1 MQLPLRLQEA
11 IEQQVS
17 KIKVGQ
23 LTRAAADLSERYRNQ
38 KPDKF
43 ISTDEDRLAY
53 AAVRMPAT
61 FAAARAV
68 FAEIHRLVPEMIVRS
83 LLDLGAGP
91 GTAAWAAVDVF
102 EALSQITLV
111 EQDRGLV
118 QLGKTLGRDH
128 DVLRLAE
135 WQISNLED
143 LTELPVHD
151 LIICSYSLGELE
163 GATRI
168 LNLAWQAAQHAIAI
182 IEPGT
187 TKGFELIR
195 EMREELIKAG
205 AHIIAPCPHE
215 LTCPM
220 QGADWCH
227 FSQRFDRSSLHRRI
241 KSGALS
247 YEDEKYSYIAA
258 AKSAVNPVKAR
269 VIRHP
274 LRHSGHTRIQLCTTE
289 QLQNITVTRSEKENW
304 KRARKVGWGDGWE

>member
-1 MQLPLRLQEA
+1 MQLPLRLQDA
-11 IEQQVS
+11 IEEQVS

-23 LTRAAADLSERYRNQ
+23 LKRAAADLSKRYRNR
-38 KPDKF
+38 KPDQLV
-43 ISTDEDRLAY
+43 STDEDRLAY

-68 FAEIHRLVPEMIVRS
+68 FAEIHRLAPDMSVKS

-102 EALSQITLV
+102 EDLSQITLV
-111 EQDRGLV
+111 ERDSGMIR
-118 QLGKTLGRDH
+118 LGKTLAGEH
-128 DVLRLAE
+128 EVLRSAG

-143 LTELPVHD
+143 LTELPAHD
-151 LIICSYSLGELE
+151 LIVCSYSLGEIG
-163 GATRI
+163 GAAGILRI
-168 LNLAWQAAQHAIAI
+168 AWRATEHAIAI

-187 TKGFELIR
+187 MKGFELIR
-195 EMREELIKAG
+195 EMRNQLINAG
-205 AHIIAPCPHE
+205 GQIIAPCPHQQA
-215 LTCPM
+215 CPM

-227 FSQRFDRSSLHRRI
+227 FSQRFDRSSLHRLI

-258 AKSAVNPVKAR
+258 SKSSVNPVKAR

-274 LRHSGHTRIQLCTTE
+274 LRHSGHTRIRLCTTE
-289 QLQNITVTRSEKENW
+289 QLQNIIVTRRDKVIW
-304 KRARKVGWGDGWE
+304 KRARKVGWGDDWE

>member
-1 MQLPLRLQEA
+1 MQLPLRLQDA
-11 IEQQVS
+11 IERQVS

-23 LTRAAADLSERYRNQ
+23 LTRAAADLSEKYRNQ
-38 KPDKF
+38 KPNQS
-43 ISTDEDRLAY
+43 ISTDEHRLAY

-68 FAEIHRLVPEMIVRS
+68 FAEIHRLVPEMTVNS

-102 EALSQITLV
+102 EDLNQITLV
-111 EQDRGLV
+111 EKDRGLIR
-118 QLGKTLGRDH
+118 LGKTLAGEH
-128 DVLRLAE
+128 DALRSAD
-135 WQISNLED
+135 WQISNLKD
-143 LTELPVHD
+143 LAELPAHD
-151 LIICSYSLGELE
+151 LIICSYSLGEIE
-163 GATRI
+163 GAARI
-168 LNLAWQAAQHAIAI
+168 LNIAWRAAQHSIII

-187 TKGFELIR
+187 MKGFELIR
-195 EMREELIKAG
+195 EMRNELIKAG
-205 AHIIAPCPHE
+205 GHIIAPCPHHQA
-215 LTCPM
+215 CPM

-258 AKSAVNPVKAR
+258 AKNSVNPVKAR

-274 LRHSGHTRIQLCTTE
+274 LRHSGHVQIQLCTTDR
-289 QLQNITVTRSEKENW
+289 LQNITVTRSDKETW